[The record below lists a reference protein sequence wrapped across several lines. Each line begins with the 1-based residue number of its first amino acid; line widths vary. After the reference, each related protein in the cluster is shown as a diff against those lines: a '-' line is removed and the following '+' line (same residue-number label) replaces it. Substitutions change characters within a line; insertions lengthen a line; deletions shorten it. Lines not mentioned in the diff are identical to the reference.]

1 MLILISAYGTH
12 TNVFKL
18 VEWKLVAFPLAS
30 ARVCGP
36 WVGNV
41 LSGVSGGHPAAD
53 VSGADVR
60 SYTLNNYGRT
70 CLNGNSQAFRNWS
83 ISVCPIY
90 FKFNSRR
97 KQRTKCI
104 TVCLHK
110 SLLHPHPES
119 YMAKA
124 V

>member
-1 MLILISAYGTH
+1 MLTLISTCRPH
-12 TNVFKL
+12 TSVFKL
-18 VEWKLVAFPLAS
+18 VECKLVAFSLAS

-36 WVGNV
+36 RVGNV

-60 SYTLNNYGRT
+60 SYTLDNYGRT

-83 ISVCPIY
+83 ISVCPTY

-97 KQRTKCI
+97 K
-104 TVCLHK
+104 
-110 SLLHPHPES
+110 
-119 YMAKA
+119 
-124 V
+124 